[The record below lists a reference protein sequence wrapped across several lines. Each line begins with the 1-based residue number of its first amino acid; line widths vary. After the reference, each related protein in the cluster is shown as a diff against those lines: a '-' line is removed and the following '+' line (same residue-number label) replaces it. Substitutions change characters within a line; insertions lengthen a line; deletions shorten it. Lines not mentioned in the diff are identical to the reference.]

1 MEETRAEKS
10 FVVVGKILEAALDKA
25 AIILHCPKE
34 RIAYEIMQQPKPGKY
49 GQPGTPCKLRVTPV
63 APAAETLDAEGGL
76 DDEERLLR
84 VALPQSRDDMAV
96 LPCADFLRL
105 LEEAL
110 AREEAG
116 GKPGEDVPD
125 TQTTVREIAGNVGL
139 ATGAVHHDG
148 DLRVLG
154 NVLKG
159 MTVRA
164 SGDIHIRGDV
174 ETAFVDAG
182 GNITIDGGLLGTA
195 RSATG
200 NVSCRFA
207 QGAQID
213 ATLGNV
219 RVRESSMHSTLH
231 AGGEITIGGI
241 LLGGTCYGEQG
252 VQAHT
257 AGSPTNVATTITAGR
272 NARLYEE
279 IEQTRARA
287 LRHIE
292 RLGECE
298 RARLELLPA
307 EESGTPLGVPDRVRL
322 WQMSVRRVRLARDLH
337 RLTRQKS
344 RLLGM
349 INGEHSSRICVE
361 GSVYPQVKIFLDEAA
376 LEVRALTQFATFS
389 KDYETG
395 ELRITPLH

>member
-1 MEETRAEKS
+1 LEETRAEKS

-139 ATGAVHHDG
+139 ATGGVHHDG

-164 SGDIHIRGDV
+164 SGHIHIQGDV

>member
-1 MEETRAEKS
+1 LEETRAEKS